1 MKYVVLAL
9 IGLAG
14 GILGGMGLGGG
25 TLLIPLMTLLSDV
38 PQKTAAAINLIG
50 FVPMAAIAVAFH
62 AKNGLIDKKTRFAH
76 RHPRIRRLRGL
87 FRRGL
92 RHGQPSV
99 VEIIRDISDG
109 PRSDHADKRRPFIA
123 RGQTARCNACG
134 DKARPSVYRAQ
145 RKAKI
150 TENIS
155 AVFRRH
161 ARFHAFYAE
170 RI

>member
-62 AKNGLIDKKTRFAH
+62 AKNGLIDKKLVLPIVIPASAVCAVFSAVACDMDNRLLSRSFGIFLTAIMLTKDALSSLGDKLRVAMLAV
-76 RHPRIRRLRGL
+76 IRRDLPYTA
-87 FRRGL
+87 
-92 RHGQPSV
+92 HN
-99 VEIIRDISDG
+99 
-109 PRSDHADKRRPFIA
+109 AKR
-123 RGQTARCNACG
+123 
-134 DKARPSVYRAQ
+134 K
-145 RKAKI
+145 
-150 TENIS
+150 
-155 AVFRRH
+155 
-161 ARFHAFYAE
+161 
-170 RI
+170 

>member
-62 AKNGLIDKKTRFAH
+62 AKNGLIDKKLVLPIVIPASAVCAVFSAAACDMDNRLLSRSFGIFLTVLGAIMLTKDALSSLGDKLRVAMLAV
-76 RHPRIRRLRGL
+76 IRRDLPYTA
-87 FRRGL
+87 
-92 RHGQPSV
+92 HN
-99 VEIIRDISDG
+99 
-109 PRSDHADKRRPFIA
+109 AKR
-123 RGQTARCNACG
+123 
-134 DKARPSVYRAQ
+134 K
-145 RKAKI
+145 
-150 TENIS
+150 
-155 AVFRRH
+155 
-161 ARFHAFYAE
+161 
-170 RI
+170 